1 MVNYAGFRWV
11 KRSES
16 NRGRRVL
23 GVSDAGGDRRNFGV
37 GLLMQN
43 PGDYFSLP
51 SSQSALFELP
61 RILENVL

>member
-1 MVNYAGFRWV
+1 MPVFDGS
-11 KRSES
+11 K
-16 NRGRRVL
+16 VL
-23 GVSDAGGDRRNFGV
+23 KAIGGGAFSAFPMPAVDRRNFGV